1 MLTWRAVRTGKM
13 QNFIKL
19 LIYPCEISFKK
30 ETLYSNYKQEDH
42 INELVST
49 SALTKKI

>member
-1 MLTWRAVRTGKM
+1 MLTWRAVSTGKM

-30 ETLYSNYKQEDH
+30 ETLYSNYKQENH
-42 INELVST
+42 TNELVPT
-49 SALTKKI
+49 SALTKQI